1 MRRKGACS
9 VQPSSIPRHNAS
21 REYADLIETA
31 APKLPPATADGSVKA
46 ASRSHWRTAPNVAI
60 CAAKISGG
68 EMIYRTFGRTGLKV
82 SAAGL
87 GGGGFSRLGLSKGK
101 SEAEVVSL
109 IQLALDLG
117 VNIIDTAASYGTE
130 AVIGQAIKSV
140 PRDRLVITTKASPA
154 KFTTWELFTPE
165 DIVASI
171 DNSLRQLQTDYLDVL
186 QLHAVAP
193 HIYEHTRDVIYP
205 AVLREKEKG
214 KVRFI
219 GITEAASFD
228 LEHEMFQRALAE
240 DDIWDSAMVA
250 FNMMH
255 QNVRTSVFPK
265 TAEKKVGTLIM
276 FAVRRIFAQP
286 ERLKEQLRTLAADG
300 LLAKSLT
307 DSPDPLGFLVDASGA
322 SSVIDAA
329 YRFVRDEPGVD
340 VVLFGTSDPHHLRE
354 DIAFL
359 TKPPLSAAARQQIVD
374 LFGHLVGVGIE
385 APGHGQ
391 TAPRTGS

>member
-1 MRRKGACS
+1 
-9 VQPSSIPRHNAS
+9 
-21 REYADLIETA
+21 
-31 APKLPPATADGSVKA
+31 
-46 ASRSHWRTAPNVAI
+46 
-60 CAAKISGG
+60 
-68 EMIYRTFGRTGLKV
+68 MIYRTFGRTGLKV

-87 GGGGFSRLGLSKGK
+87 GGGGFSRLGLAKGK

-109 IQLALDLG
+109 IRLALDLG

-130 AVIGQAIKSV
+130 AVIGRAIKSV
-140 PRDRLVITTKASPA
+140 ARDSLVITTKASPA
-154 KFTTWELFTPE
+154 NYTTWELLTAGNV
-165 DIVASI
+165 VASI

-193 HIYEHTRDVIYP
+193 HIYEHARDVIYP

-214 KVRFI
+214 KLRFI
-219 GITEAASFD
+219 GITEAAAFD
-228 LEHEMFQRALAE
+228 LDHKMFQRALAE
-240 DDIWDSAMVA
+240 DDIWDTAMVA

-255 QNVRTSVFPK
+255 QNVRIGVFPK

-286 ERLKEQLRTLAADG
+286 ERLKQKLRELVADG
-300 LLAKSLT
+300 LLPKSLG
-307 DSPDPLGFLVDASGA
+307 DSSDPLGFLVHAGGA
-322 SSVIDAA
+322 SSIVDAA

-354 DIAFL
+354 DIASL
-359 TKPPLSAAARQQIVD
+359 TRPPLSTADRQRIVT

-385 APGHGQ
+385 APRHGQ
-391 TAPRTGS
+391 TPAA